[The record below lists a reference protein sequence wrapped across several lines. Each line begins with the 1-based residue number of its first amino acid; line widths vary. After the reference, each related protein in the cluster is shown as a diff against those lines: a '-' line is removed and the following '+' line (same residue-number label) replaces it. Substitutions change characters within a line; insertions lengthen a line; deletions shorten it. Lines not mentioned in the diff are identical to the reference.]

1 MSQFSATILC
11 MMVTSFSCAI
21 YLPLLPMYQP
31 YSLYESPSKGLVGD
45 LPGDVDF
52 ICPEDGL
59 FPDTEANCSAYYN
72 CIGDQVERNFKM

>member
-1 MSQFSATILC
+1 
-11 MMVTSFSCAI
+11 
-21 YLPLLPMYQP
+21 MYQP
-31 YSLYESPSKGLVGD
+31 YSLYELPSKGLVGD